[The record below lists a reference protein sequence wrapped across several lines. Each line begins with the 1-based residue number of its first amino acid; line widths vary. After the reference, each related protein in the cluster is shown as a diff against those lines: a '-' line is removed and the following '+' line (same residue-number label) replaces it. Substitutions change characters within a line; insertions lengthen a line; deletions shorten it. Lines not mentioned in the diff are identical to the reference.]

1 MNMSQFS
8 ATALVVTSIG
18 SPNAAL
24 RGQAAGC
31 QKAGWDFVV
40 AGDSKSPA
48 GFAIEGCRF
57 LSLEAQRES
66 GFALG
71 RIGPERSYTRK
82 NLGYLAAM
90 QAGAGVIVETD
101 DDNHARAEFWA
112 PRVVEVPCQAVET
125 DGWVN
130 AYQYFSERFI
140 YPRGLPL
147 CHARDVGPPVG
158 ALATA
163 ACPIQQ
169 GLADNDPDVDAVYRM
184 LFPLPFQ
191 FDEGKGAVLLRG
203 GAWCPFNSQNTTFF
217 KGVFPLMYLP
227 AWCSFRMTDIW
238 RSFVAQR
245 VMQALGQGIV
255 FHGATVWQERNAHDL
270 QQDFMDELPGYANNA
285 RIRDKLIAIP
295 LGPQVPMRTM
305 MEMCYEVLIRH
316 GWVGSAEEKLLQA
329 WFDDLEAVNRS

>member
-1 MNMSQFS
+1 M
-8 ATALVVTSIG
+8 
-18 SPNAAL
+18 
-24 RGQAAGC
+24 
-31 QKAGWDFVV
+31 
-40 AGDSKSPA
+40 
-48 GFAIEGCRF
+48 
-57 LSLEAQRES
+57 
-66 GFALG
+66 
-71 RIGPERSYTRK
+71 
-82 NLGYLAAM
+82 
-90 QAGAGVIVETD
+90 
-101 DDNHARAEFWA
+101 
-112 PRVVEVPCQAVET
+112 
-125 DGWVN
+125 
-130 AYQYFSERFI
+130 
-140 YPRGLPL
+140 
-147 CHARDVGPPVG
+147 
-158 ALATA
+158 
-163 ACPIQQ
+163 
-169 GLADNDPDVDAVYRM
+169 
-184 LFPLPFQ
+184 
-191 FDEGKGAVLLRG
+191 LLRG